1 MNSEARA
8 RSSHSRPTVRQTVTA
23 GIVTLS
29 LLAFGG
35 FAAAPAFAADYPTW
49 DDVKAAQSNESTK
62 QTEIERISGLISA
75 LATETAAAQQLAEQR
90 GAAYQISQATFDTA
104 SFKASELQA
113 QADSA
118 QNRADAAK
126 RQAGQLAALMAKSGG
141 SALSV
146 NLLTLASDEAD
157 SLLYQLGAMSRL
169 TGSSTDL
176 HEQAEQHTNTA
187 KSLTSQ
193 ATVAAKEL
201 EALAAEAQKLH
212 DVAVESQL
220 ALQTSLDNQLGKE
233 AELKAQLS
241 VLSDNR
247 SATEADYRAGVAAR
261 EAARQ
266 PPSSPGSSEPSA
278 SGWAN
283 PFPGSFSSDE
293 YGMRVN
299 PVDGG
304 YRLHAGIDLIY
315 NSGTCGAPVYAAAGG
330 QVTYSGYNGGFGN
343 NVQINHGDGS
353 ATSYSHNSS
362 LAVGIGQSVSAGQVI
377 AYAGSTGN
385 STGCHVHFEVRV
397 NGSTTDPRP
406 FMANRGVGL

>member
-1 MNSEARA
+1 MVAG
-8 RSSHSRPTVRQTVTA
+8 TVA
-23 GIVTLS
+23 LS
-29 LLAFGG
+29 LVAFGG
-35 FAAAPAFAADYPTW
+35 FAAAPAFAVDYPSW
-49 DDVKAAQSNESTK
+49 DDVKAAQSNEATK
-62 QTEIERISGLISA
+62 QTEIERISGLINA
-75 LATETAAAQQLAEQR
+75 LAAETAAAQQLAEQR
-90 GAAYQISQATFDTA
+90 GAAYQVAQAAFDTA

-113 QADSA
+113 QADAA
-118 QNRADAAK
+118 QGRADAAK

-146 NLLTLASDEAD
+146 NLLTASSDEAD
-157 SLLYQLGAMSRL
+157 SLLYQLGTMSRL

-187 KSLTSQ
+187 KSLTAQ

-201 EALAAEAQKLH
+201 EGLAAEAQQLR
-212 DVAVESQL
+212 DAAVESQL

-261 EAARQ
+261 EAAQR
-266 PPSSPGSSEPSA
+266 PPSSPGSSEPSP

-283 PFPGSFSSDE
+283 PFPGSYSSDE

-304 YRLHAGIDLIY
+304 YRLHAGIDLVY

-353 ATSYSHNSS
+353 ATSYSHNSG
-362 LAVGIGQSVSAGQVI
+362 LVVGVGQSVSAGQLI

-397 NGSTTDPRP
+397 GGSTTDPRP